1 MALDSG
7 DVAWDTG
14 RYGAGSLTL
23 AGDLL
28 VIMRESGELV
38 LAEASPDAYAPVASA
53 MLLPPVVRAYPAISG
68 GRFFVRNGDTLL
80 AVDLNP

>member
-1 MALDSG
+1 MKSA
-7 DVAWDTG
+7 
-14 RYGAGSLTL
+14 
-23 AGDLL
+23 
-28 VIMRESGELV
+28 LV

-80 AVDLNP
+80 AVGLNP